1 MGPAPRSL
9 SPTQPWPAAT
19 VAALLL
25 TLERPGSWWVA
36 LAGFLARGGL
46 LLFALPIL
54 VLHTPAG
61 VQTELSPLLVP
72 FLFGGASSGLVTL
85 SVGVAGL
92 LVLALVGGG
101 LVGAWA
107 ERELILLAADPEPV
121 TRQDRSARGTGDGV
135 TAQVLMVLA
144 ARWLAHV
151 PLLAALGWGA
161 ARVVATVYR
170 EVTVPFEVVT
180 PLLVRI
186 VAAVP
191 DAIAAIGLAWL
202 LGEAAGGLAARE
214 VVLGGRG
221 VLGAAVAG
229 WAALLR
235 RPAAG
240 LATLLW
246 TSLAL
251 LVATAPGLIAATA
264 AWRWVRAALW
274 DRDAPPVIAAAIGVF
289 ITLWLATL
297 ALTGFAAALR
307 SSAWTAEWLRRRGGL
322 VASESAPSTG
332 WAVGTIGD
340 GEGTR
345 PEGWP
350 SSGASGTL

>member
-1 MGPAPRSL
+1 MRPAPRPP

-19 VAALLL
+19 VAALLHP
-25 TLERPGSWWVA
+25 LERPESWWVA

-46 LLFALPIL
+46 LLFLLPIL

-72 FLFGGASSGLVTL
+72 FLFGGASGAFFAL
-85 SVGVAGL
+85 SATVAAIGAFAL
-92 LVLALVGGG
+92 LVGG
-101 LVGAWA
+101 LVGAWSD
-107 ERELILLAADPEPV
+107 RLLILDAADP
-121 TRQDRSARGTGDGV
+121 DGSAEGGRRV
-135 TAQVLMVLA
+135 ATAQVLVVLT

-170 EVTVPFEVVT
+170 ELTVPFEVVT

-186 VAAVP
+186 LVAVP
-191 DAIAAIGLAWL
+191 DALAVIGLAWL

-214 VVLGGRG
+214 VVLRGRG
-221 VLGAAVAG
+221 GLGGAVAG
-229 WAALLR
+229 WSGLVR
-235 RPAAG
+235 RPVAS
-240 LATLLW
+240 LATLAW
-246 TSLAL
+246 TSIG
-251 LVATAPGLIAATA
+251 LVIAIAPGLLSAAA
-264 AWRWVRAALW
+264 AWRWVRAVLW
-274 DRDAPPVIAAAIGVF
+274 DGGEPLELIAALAAFVG
-289 ITLWLATL
+289 LWLATL
-297 ALTGFAAALR
+297 ALTAFASAVR

-322 VASESAPSTG
+322 VTAEVAPPVG
-332 WAVGTIGD
+332 WGVGTIGD